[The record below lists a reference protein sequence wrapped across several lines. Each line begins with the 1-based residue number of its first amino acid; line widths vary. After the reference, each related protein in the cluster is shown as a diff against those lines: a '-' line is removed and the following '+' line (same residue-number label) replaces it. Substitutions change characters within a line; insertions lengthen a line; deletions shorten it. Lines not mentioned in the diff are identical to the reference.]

1 MVLERGKVMSGDAD
15 KSIIGFK
22 SMIMAL
28 FDAAHVLIA
37 ISLLFYMGDDGN
49 SIFTT
54 PIIEHGEQ
62 YEWLIFSDVLP
73 PIV

>member
-1 MVLERGKVMSGDAD
+1 MVLEGGKAMSGDAD
-15 KSIIGFK
+15 KSIIGFV

-28 FDAAHVLIA
+28 FGAAHVLIA

-62 YEWLIFSDVLP
+62 Y
-73 PIV
+73 

>member
-1 MVLERGKVMSGDAD
+1 M
-15 KSIIGFK
+15 
-22 SMIMAL
+22 
-28 FDAAHVLIA
+28 IA

-62 YEWLIFSDVLP
+62 
-73 PIV
+73 